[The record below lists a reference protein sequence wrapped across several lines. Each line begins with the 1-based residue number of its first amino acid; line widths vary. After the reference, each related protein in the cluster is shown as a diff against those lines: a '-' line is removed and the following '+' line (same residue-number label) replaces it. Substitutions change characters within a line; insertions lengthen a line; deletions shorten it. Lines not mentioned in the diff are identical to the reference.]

1 MISMNKVTK
10 RLGNFTIDNVSFEIP
25 KGYICGLAGRNGA
38 GKTSILNMLT
48 GIYTPDSG
56 EILIDGNSFENMER
70 AIHEMTGTVFSE
82 EMFETYSSLKNNAKY
97 YGAYFEKFDY
107 ELLGHYLEEFELDEK
122 KKYRKLSRGQKLKFE
137 FAFALSH
144 NPKLLI
150 LDEPTANFDPKFRN
164 IFFEILKDF
173 IKDGDKSIVISSHQ
187 TDDLDRIADYLLFV
201 DKGKLVFDGD
211 IETFRDRYKIVTGE
225 AYKIKNI
232 SKKILISSENG
243 KYSSKGLAYDS
254 GELYKDSDITVTS
267 PSIEEFMY
275 FYTKENVYV

>member
-1 MISMNKVTK
+1 MN
-10 RLGNFTIDNVSFEIP
+10 L
-25 KGYICGLAGRNGA
+25 
-38 GKTSILNMLT
+38 LT

-56 EILIDGNSFENMER
+56 EIIIDGNSFENMER

-122 KKYRKLSRGQKLKFE
+122 KKYRQLSRGQKLKFE

-164 IFFEILKDF
+164 RFFEILKDF

-243 KYSSKGLAYDS
+243 KYSSKALAYDS